1 MRTILALLAL
11 TAAPT
16 AAQTTPAPAGAATT
30 GQPATPAPSGGQ
42 ANAAGAAAAQLAA
55 GATVYHTSGAVVG
68 TIKAVTPNGIILSTG
83 ANDVTIPAGSFGNG
97 PQGPILAATREEID
111 QAAGAANAQRT
122 AQVQQLLV
130 AGAPV
135 LGAAGNQVG
144 TVKQRDGEFAVVT
157 TDRGDVRLPL
167 ASFAANGSALSITLT
182 AEQFDAA
189 VAQATAANRPG

>member
-1 MRTILALLAL
+1 MRIILAVLAL
-11 TAAPT
+11 AAIPAT
-16 AAQTTPAPAGAATT
+16 AQTSDQATAPPA
-30 GQPATPAPSGGQ
+30 GGQ
-42 ANAAGAAAAQLAA
+42 ANAAAGAATTQLSA

-83 ANDVTIPAGSFGNG
+83 ANDVTIPAGSFGSG
-97 PQGPILAATREEID
+97 PQGPVLAATREEID

-135 LGAAGNQVG
+135 LGAAGNKVG

-167 ASFAANGSALSITLT
+167 ASFAAKGNALAITLT